1 MPTGVGKF
9 NLKHL
14 QILNDHHRLYQNAHN
29 RHCYCPLDQVTDAKP
44 TIRIGS
50 KIIGT
55 LVKEGYAKRVGTAVF
70 NTGKPCLA
78 SPVPA
83 PEPEP
88 SALDGWDDLTHQDRL
103 DLAHDVRHGPTV
115 LSSEDLKQ
123 VYDWVWDMHT
133 ELIQR
138 IETMIHEY
146 SESLK

>member
-1 MPTGVGKF
+1 MPTGVGNF

-14 QILNDHHRLYQNAHN
+14 QILNDHHRLYQNVHN

-70 NTGKPCLA
+70 NTGKPYLT
-78 SPVPA
+78 PPA
-83 PEPEP
+83 TPPEPEP
-88 SALDGWDDLTHQDRL
+88 SALDGWEDLVYKDRA

-115 LSSEDLKQ
+115 LSSENLKQ
-123 VYDWVWDMHT
+123 VYDWVYDLHQ
-133 ELIQR
+133 ELLADIQKL
-138 IETMIHEY
+138 IKEYETQ
-146 SESLK
+146 S